1 MSGRAR
7 FVAACLV
14 RVLALFP
21 AGYRREYGDERA
33 AVLQLAVAETA
44 AGGWRPLLLF
54 LLRELRDL
62 PPALADEHWK
72 AWRQTMDGNEPPAF
86 LAGERMTGWQAFWF
100 ALPFLFL
107 LILPIER
114 QSGGGLWLIAPL
126 LLLGLTIVLT
136 VAGLVR
142 GLPTWALP
150 GLGLAIGFVD
160 LLLLRGMVWGL
171 PGWMG
176 IKASLWTASMPERV
190 LYALIH
196 NAAGMVPVVLLL
208 LLLALL
214 LPAFPGRRS
223 LRQRLAH
230 DWTLLPFLLYTTF
243 LLTPFVYDAYQ
254 GFEPATLVF
263 LLLMAAGAW
272 LYLRARRP
280 GARLAIL
287 LAATL
292 VAGAVLALGVYLIF
306 PAQSFGGGFPRWW
319 ETLMPLVDALVKVGA
334 LVLLALLS
342 RAWSQ
347 RRHFAPASPAP
358 AA

>member
-1 MSGRAR
+1 VTRPGRL
-7 FVAACLV
+7 VAAGLV
-14 RVLALFP
+14 RALALFP
-21 AGYRREYGDERA
+21 AGYRREYGEERA
-33 AVLQLAVAETA
+33 CVVRLMVADTATRGWLPLLQLVACEM
-44 AGGWRPLLLF
+44 
-54 LLRELRDL
+54 RDL
-62 PPALADEHWK
+62 PPALVDEHWK
-72 AWRQTMDGNEPPAF
+72 AWRQSMDGNERPGSLP
-86 LAGERMTGWQAFWF
+86 EESMTRWQTLWF

-114 QSGGGLWLIAPL
+114 QSGGGLWLVAPL
-126 LLLGLTIVLT
+126 LLLGLTIALT

-150 GLGLAIGFVD
+150 GLGLATGFVD
-160 LLLLRGMVWGL
+160 LLLLRGLVWGL

-176 IKASLWTASMPERV
+176 IKASLWTAYMPERV

-196 NAAGMVPVVLLL
+196 NAVGMVPVVLLL

-214 LPAFPGRRS
+214 LPAFPGYPS
-223 LRQRLAH
+223 LRQRLAR

-254 GFEPATLVF
+254 GLEPTTVVF
-263 LLLMAAGAW
+263 LLVMAAGAW
-272 LYLRARRP
+272 LYLRAAGP
-280 GARLAIL
+280 GVRLAIL

-292 VAGAVLALGVYLIF
+292 LAGAVLALGVYLIF

-342 RAWSQ
+342 RAWSR
-347 RRHFAPASPAP
+347 RRHIAPRSPAP
-358 AA
+358 AV